1 MSYFTM
7 DSILGANISE
17 NDLNEEQKLILKAYN
32 DVKALN
38 LFNTLFRKWYF
49 SEYHFAGA
57 PRSET
62 PRQNFTKIWR
72 PKKSKLLWIAIFELY
87 AREEWKIC
95 IQEIVYEGSTNQK
108 GSLTTDAQLSSGF
121 HSAPVVPCATGT
133 AVLRK
138 GGWRGKFL
146 GMKQFFFDRVLC
158 QANLIQV
165 SI

>member
-1 MSYFTM
+1 LT
-7 DSILGANISE
+7 A
-17 NDLNEEQKLILKAYN
+17 EEI
-32 DVKALN
+32 
-38 LFNTLFRKWYF
+38 
-49 SEYHFAGA
+49 
-57 PRSET
+57 
-62 PRQNFTKIWR
+62 KI
-72 PKKSKLLWIAIFELY
+72 IVDGYFELY
-87 AREEWKIC
+87 AWEEGKIC
-95 IQEIVYEGSTNQK
+95 QEIVYEGSTNQK

-138 GGWRGKFL
+138 GGWQGKFL